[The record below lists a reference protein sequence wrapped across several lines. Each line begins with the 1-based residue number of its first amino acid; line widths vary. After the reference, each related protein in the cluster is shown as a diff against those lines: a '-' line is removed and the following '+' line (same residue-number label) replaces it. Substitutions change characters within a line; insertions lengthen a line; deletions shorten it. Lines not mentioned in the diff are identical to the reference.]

1 MGKTH
6 IFGLKICFFFDLKT
20 FLDEKKILFVQI
32 TTNIVETPAQ
42 LNTTSTAGGVYMKM
56 TVHHPINPT
65 HHQRQEL

>member
-1 MGKTH
+1 M
-6 IFGLKICFFFDLKT
+6 FFFDLKT

-56 TVHHPINPT
+56 TLHHLHT
-65 HHQRQEL
+65 HPPDRNSTLDQQR